1 MNECDVCGVSELEEN
16 EWLKLVGEIYL
27 CSVHICEVCG
37 EVGYSRPIKGRI
49 YCDSCF
55 IAEGDGFP
63 CDSCGSIEH
72 IDQMSGAVCQ
82 SCDDRSIFGGS
93 R

>member
-1 MNECDVCGVSELEEN
+1 MKDCDVCGYVEE
-16 EWLKLVGEIYL
+16 EVKLYPSGDIWL

-37 EVGYSRPIKGRI
+37 EVGYSRPIRGRI

-63 CDSCGSIEH
+63 CESCGSIEH